1 MKKKNKTSLSQIF
14 TKFSAVVIKFTGS
27 PAAFFIALLVIV
39 IWAACGPI
47 AQFNDTWQLIINT
60 STTIITFL
68 MVFLIQQSQN
78 RDTLAMQ
85 LKLNELIASSKDAS
99 NRLVDIED
107 LTEEELEVLKKYYV
121 KLAKLVKEEEDI
133 HHSHSQ
139 SEAVETHNEKHDKK

>member
-1 MKKKNKTSLSQIF
+1 MKKKNKTSLSRIF

-47 AQFNDTWQLIINT
+47 AKFNDTWQLIINT

-99 NRLVDIED
+99 NHLIDIED
-107 LTEEELEVLKKYYV
+107 LTEEELEVLKKYYI
-121 KLAKLVKEEEDI
+121 KLAKLVKEEQDI
-133 HHSHSQ
+133 RTAHSLG
-139 SEAVETHNEKHDKK
+139 EAENTHREKDNK

>member
-1 MKKKNKTSLSQIF
+1 MKKKNKRSLSQIF

-27 PAAFFIALLVIV
+27 PAAFFIALLAIV

-99 NRLVDIED
+99 NHLIDIED
-107 LTEEELEVLKKYYV
+107 LTEEELEVLKKYYI
-121 KLAKLVKEEEDI
+121 KLAKLVKEEQDI
-133 HHSHSQ
+133 RTAHSLG
-139 SEAVETHNEKHDKK
+139 EAENTHKEKHNK

>member
-1 MKKKNKTSLSQIF
+1 MKKKNKRSLSQIF

-27 PAAFFIALLVIV
+27 PAAFFIALLAIV

-47 AQFNDTWQLIINT
+47 TQFNDTWQLIINT

-99 NRLVDIED
+99 NHLIDIED
-107 LTEEELEVLKKYYV
+107 LTEEELEVLKKYYI
-121 KLAKLVKEEEDI
+121 KLAKFVKEEQDI
-133 HHSHSQ
+133 RTAHSLG
-139 SEAVETHNEKHDKK
+139 EAENTHREKHNK